1 MHAGIPML
9 TVNTP
14 IHEMLF
20 EKAPYFL
27 MLDDLHPEQIVQGI
41 QRCLSAESQQVMRQ
55 AANKA
60 KENFTW
66 TNECQQLET
75 IYTL

>member
-14 IHEMLF
+14 IHEMLC

-41 QRCLSAESQQVMRQ
+41 QRCLSAESFSTSH
-55 AANKA
+55 AASGP
-60 KENFTW
+60 
-66 TNECQQLET
+66 
-75 IYTL
+75 